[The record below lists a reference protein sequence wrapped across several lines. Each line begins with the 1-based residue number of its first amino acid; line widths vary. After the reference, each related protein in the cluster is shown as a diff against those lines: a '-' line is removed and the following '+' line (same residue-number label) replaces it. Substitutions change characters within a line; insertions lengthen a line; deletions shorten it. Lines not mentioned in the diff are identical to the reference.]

1 MNQTILTLLQS
12 IEKSFE
18 ISDYG
23 KECCIICGT
32 DKNITKEHLLP
43 KWVFENDVKK
53 SFFISPEDTLYSY
66 RLSYLPCCKTC
77 NSSVLGNFEH
87 HIREILKRENKNF
100 TISEKEDIIF
110 WIKYLDFKFKIFGVE
125 KACHRNTKSK
135 SNIGLWDKPK
145 NNPKNFF
152 YDLFFWIKYL
162 DFKFKIFGV
171 EKACHRNTKSKSNIG
186 LWDKPKNNPKNFFYD
201 LFDLPATTNS
211 LIISEP
217 KQKNFDFFYW
227 KDHYFSITLP
237 QCNVSIIYFFTNK
250 IENIEE
256 FCNIF

>member
-12 IEKSFE
+12 IEKNFE

-32 DKNITKEHLLP
+32 NKNITKEHLLP

-87 HIREILKRENKNF
+87 HIREILKKENKNF
-100 TISEKEDIIF
+100 TISEKEDII
-110 WIKYLDFKFKIFGVE
+110 
-125 KACHRNTKSK
+125 
-135 SNIGLWDKPK
+135 
-145 NNPKNFF
+145 
-152 YDLFFWIKYL
+152 FWIKYL

-256 FCNIF
+256 FCNDF

>member
-12 IEKSFE
+12 IEKNFE

-23 KECCIICGT
+23 EECCIICST

-152 YDLFFWIKYL
+152 YDLF
-162 DFKFKIFGV
+162 
-171 EKACHRNTKSKSNIG
+171 
-186 LWDKPKNNPKNFFYD
+186 
-201 LFDLPATTNS
+201 DLPATTNS

>member
-12 IEKSFE
+12 IEKNFE

-152 YDLFFWIKYL
+152 YDLF
-162 DFKFKIFGV
+162 
-171 EKACHRNTKSKSNIG
+171 
-186 LWDKPKNNPKNFFYD
+186 
-201 LFDLPATTNS
+201 DLPATTNS

>member
-1 MNQTILTLLQS
+1 MLKRGIMNQTILTLLQS
-12 IEKSFE
+12 IEKNFE

-32 DKNITKEHLLP
+32 NKNITKEHLLP

-152 YDLFFWIKYL
+152 YDLF
-162 DFKFKIFGV
+162 
-171 EKACHRNTKSKSNIG
+171 
-186 LWDKPKNNPKNFFYD
+186 
-201 LFDLPATTNS
+201 DLPATTNS

>member
-12 IEKSFE
+12 IEKNFE
-18 ISDYG
+18 ISDYA

-87 HIREILKRENKNF
+87 HIREILKKENKNF

-135 SNIGLWDKPK
+135 SNIGLWDKP
-145 NNPKNFF
+145 
-152 YDLFFWIKYL
+152 
-162 DFKFKIFGV
+162 
-171 EKACHRNTKSKSNIG
+171 R
-186 LWDKPKNNPKNFFYD
+186 NNPKNFFYD

-211 LIISEP
+211 LIVSEP

>member
-1 MNQTILTLLQS
+1 MNQIILTLLQS
-12 IEKSFE
+12 IEKNFE

-32 DKNITKEHLLP
+32 NKNITKEHLLP

-66 RLSYLPCCKTC
+66 RLSYLPCCKAC

-100 TISEKEDIIF
+100 TISEKEDII
-110 WIKYLDFKFKIFGVE
+110 
-125 KACHRNTKSK
+125 
-135 SNIGLWDKPK
+135 
-145 NNPKNFF
+145 
-152 YDLFFWIKYL
+152 FWIKYL

>member
-12 IEKSFE
+12 IEKNFE

-32 DKNITKEHLLP
+32 NKNITKEHLLP

-77 NSSVLGNFEH
+77 NSFVLGNFEH
-87 HIREILKRENKNF
+87 HIREILKKENKNF
-100 TISEKEDIIF
+100 TISEKEDII
-110 WIKYLDFKFKIFGVE
+110 
-125 KACHRNTKSK
+125 
-135 SNIGLWDKPK
+135 
-145 NNPKNFF
+145 
-152 YDLFFWIKYL
+152 FWIKYL

>member
-12 IEKSFE
+12 IEKNFE

-53 SFFISPEDTLYSY
+53 SFFISPKDTLYSY

-135 SNIGLWDKPK
+135 SNIGLWDKP
-145 NNPKNFF
+145 
-152 YDLFFWIKYL
+152 
-162 DFKFKIFGV
+162 
-171 EKACHRNTKSKSNIG
+171 R
-186 LWDKPKNNPKNFFYD
+186 NNPKNFFYD

>member
-12 IEKSFE
+12 IEKNFE

-135 SNIGLWDKPK
+135 SNIGLWDKP
-145 NNPKNFF
+145 
-152 YDLFFWIKYL
+152 
-162 DFKFKIFGV
+162 
-171 EKACHRNTKSKSNIG
+171 R
-186 LWDKPKNNPKNFFYD
+186 NNPKNFFYD

>member
-100 TISEKEDIIF
+100 TISEKEDVIF

-135 SNIGLWDKPK
+135 SNIGLW
-145 NNPKNFF
+145 N
-152 YDLFFWIKYL
+152 
-162 DFKFKIFGV
+162 
-171 EKACHRNTKSKSNIG
+171 
-186 LWDKPKNNPKNFFYD
+186 KPKNNPKNFFYD